1 MIDDDDPTTT
11 AAVVEALAITLRRVA
26 TDLVIAARLADLV
39 DLPNGWFTS
48 CAVLCADFAH
58 ELHPLNNQEDQ

>member
-1 MIDDDDPTTT
+1 MIDDDEPMTT
-11 AAVVEALAITLRRVA
+11 AVVAEALAITLRRA
-26 TDLVIAARLADLV
+26 STDLVIAARLADLV

-58 ELHPLNNQEDQ
+58 ELHPLNSQEDQ